1 MNSVANV
8 NINANKN
15 TVLVLTIVLL
25 LFMQQSIVCGQFN
38 EGQPVTDNF
47 YTEIPFEYLH
57 DKIVIEANMNGI
69 KGRYLLDTG
78 AMCVLFK
85 DSTNQQYDNS
95 SKIRIGDATGKKQ
108 MAEVVRMPL
117 IEVGDLQYEDIPV
130 MYVDMF
136 AGPFKC
142 LGYKGII
149 GSNLLRFGAFK
160 IDWHQKKLVITD
172 SFQTLGKQS
181 KQGAKM
187 HVNKQQSSPFIKC
200 KINSKNI
207 GWVLLDTGSGDIF
220 SLYNPTASWL
230 TKKKAI
236 GQPDYVS
243 SGTNSHGAW
252 GAGDYETSIYCNSTL
267 QIGITQFQSVSLE
280 TSDGKSK
287 IGMKML
293 EQGNFILDYPQKRFF
308 IEVDENSNDLAIESF
323 GIDLIMKDDLFI
335 VNGIWK
341 GTAAEES
348 GIEKGDIVED
358 IEGVNLKDK
367 SSCEVFLTIKALT
380 KAKDELTF
388 YLLKPDG
395 SESRKVTLPRLKI

>member
-1 MNSVANV
+1 M
-8 NINANKN
+8 KQ
-15 TVLVLTIVLL
+15 LVV
-25 LFMQQSIVCGQFN
+25 FGQFN
-38 EGQPVTDNF
+38 EGQLVTDNF
-47 YTEIPFEYLH
+47 YTEIPFEYIH
-57 DKIVIEANMNGI
+57 DKIVIEANMNGV

-95 SKIRIGDATGKKQ
+95 SKMRIGDATGKKQ
-108 MAEVVRMPL
+108 MAEIVRMPL

-160 IDWHQKKLVITD
+160 IDWYQKKLVITD

-252 GAGDYETSIYCNSTL
+252 GAGKHQTSIYCNSKL

-293 EQGNFILDYPQKRFF
+293 EHGNFILDYPQKRFF
-308 IEVDENSNDLAIESF
+308 IDLGENSDDLTIESF
-323 GIDLIMKDDLFI
+323 GIDLIMKDDQFL

-341 GTAAEES
+341 GTAAEEY
-348 GIEKGDIVED
+348 GIEKGDVIED

-367 SSCEVFLTIKALT
+367 SSCEVFLTLKELT